1 VVGFAPG
8 CRCGAVFGA
17 AVLVAQSHGFA
28 LRRAVEAAGAA
39 EVKVFE
45 EGAEGLAEESWC
57 GIRSCSPLSA
67 SGCFLGEV

>member
-45 EGAEGLAEESWC
+45 ESAEGLAEESVV
-57 GIRSCSPLSA
+57 RDPVLLA
-67 SGCFLGEV
+67 AERLGLLPG